1 MSFVSVIAFFIQ
13 RPLRI
18 ILSSVA
24 MAIWQRHV
32 PSCAGKFCIHQVE
45 ADRAER
51 WGAFF
56 IPHRACASGLPKDL
70 RDYRIWDTRELRE
83 HLLDSCTRTR
93 LLEIAEQMKVTPSSS
108 SCSKPSRK
116 DLAKFI
122 ADACVLP
129 PADAEPCQN
138 THIDR
143 LRSSSHYDDMLR
155 RIMEGEDTEKEIV
168 EKVLTFLSDTLKK
181 KRLAFRRRLQKSLGA
196 FAETMH

>member
-1 MSFVSVIAFFIQ
+1 
-13 RPLRI
+13 
-18 ILSSVA
+18 

-32 PSCAGKFCIHQVE
+32 PSSAGKFCIHQVE

-56 IPHRACASGLPKDL
+56 IPHRASASGLPKDL

-83 HLLDSCTRTR
+83 HLLNSCTRTR
-93 LLEIAEQMKVTPSSS
+93 LLEIAEQMKAMPSSS

-122 ADACVLP
+122 AEACVLP
-129 PADAEPCQN
+129 PVDAEPCQN

-143 LRSSSHYDDMLR
+143 LCSSLSYEDFLR
-155 RIMEGEDTEKEIV
+155 RTMKGEDVKRETV
-168 EKVLTFLSDTLKK
+168 EKVLTILSDACKKNGWHSDDDCRRALELVLKGCIK
-181 KRLAFRRRLQKSLGA
+181 ELDPNVAKQYIKEINAKIRSQS
-196 FAETMH
+196 